1 MSRSSLAAIA
11 FAVLAGCSSHAETV
25 CQDIG
30 DCSQGGDSVWIAAC
44 QGEAKSL
51 AAEANDVGCGS
62 KYDAYY
68 ACADASY
75 VCQGATAL
83 FPGCDDALAALD
95 ACLAAATAGTSCVAL
110 ASAETACGGGGT
122 DGGPTP
128 DAGPVARLSRELLSP
143 GGGKHVRP
151 EPAGAR
157 DLPGLRRDL
166 PPLSATGSRSPA
178 S

>member
-95 ACLAAATAGTSCVAL
+95 ACLAAATAGTSC
-110 ASAETACGGGGT
+110 GGGGT

-128 DAGPVARLSRELLSP
+128 DAGPVAACTASRDCLASCYLRAVANTCAPSLQELETSQ
-143 GGGKHVRP
+143 
-151 EPAGAR
+151 ACGATC
-157 DLPGLRRDL
+157 
-166 PPLSATGSRSPA
+166 PP
-178 S
+178 

>member
-128 DAGPVARLSRELLSP
+128 DAGPVAACTASRDCLASCYLRAVANTCAPSLQEL
-143 GGGKHVRP
+143 
-151 EPAGAR
+151 ETAQACGATC
-157 DLPGLRRDL
+157 
-166 PPLSATGSRSPA
+166 PP
-178 S
+178 